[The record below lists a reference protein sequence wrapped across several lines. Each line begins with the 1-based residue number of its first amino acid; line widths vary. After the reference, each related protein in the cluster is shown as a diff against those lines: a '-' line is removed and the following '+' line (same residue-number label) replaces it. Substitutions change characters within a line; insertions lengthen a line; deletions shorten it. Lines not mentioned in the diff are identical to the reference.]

1 MCMMGYSVGAL
12 LPSPSFLGTK
22 PNNDSLASAA
32 NLSPVTTFV
41 DEETRF
47 IIGFTWLGLLI
58 AGGHRI
64 PNDNHTDPPRGCE

>member
-1 MCMMGYSVGAL
+1 MAPM
-12 LPSPSFLGTK
+12 

-47 IIGFTWLGLLI
+47 IILVLLGAFDLREDD
-58 AGGHRI
+58 RI